1 MEANKE
7 WCAQTCTRRREAKLY
22 LKTIYRDNCKAK
34 DQCRDHCTAFAVN
47 NPADADYRIDCSHD
61 HNTSCND
68 REALKKAIQE
78 IHSAIEKYSS
88 KINNRKE
95 DDLRHDAPVAEE
107 KVKEW
112 KAHMHAHN
120 QEKCEQSI
128 LLSLLEDEVFI
139 LSDWAMKFLQIK
151 FREKQSELLAKR
163 GVNWH
168 LCSVIVK
175 KGGKLEVSS
184 YAHLLN
190 SCSQDWFAVL
200 SILEQLMTVIK
211 ISHPTIKKVYLRSDE
226 VGCNH
231 NSSLIAA
238 LRDVESRQGIDVVR
252 YDSSEPQHGKDI
264 CDRTSCPMK
273 AAVKRFCNDGHDILT
288 AQDMQTVLKERPVRG
303 TTAGEFCMNDKNIT
317 LKLKKIR
324 NFSAVHNFEFTP
336 DELGLWKAFKIGA
349 SKLIVWN
356 DIIFCPQEGTCLSEE
371 KPFFA
376 ILAREMDETTTH
388 HG

>member
-1 MEANKE
+1 
-7 WCAQTCTRRREAKLY
+7 
-22 LKTIYRDNCKAK
+22 
-34 DQCRDHCTAFAVN
+34 
-47 NPADADYRIDCSHD
+47 
-61 HNTSCND
+61 
-68 REALKKAIQE
+68 
-78 IHSAIEKYSS
+78 
-88 KINNRKE
+88 
-95 DDLRHDAPVAEE
+95 
-107 KVKEW
+107 
-112 KAHMHAHN
+112 MHTHN
-120 QEKCEQSI
+120 QEKCKQSL

-139 LSDWAMKFLQIK
+139 LSDWGMKFLQIK
-151 FREKQSELLAKR
+151 FREKQSELFAKR

-273 AAVKRFCNDGHDILT
+273 AAVKRYCNADHDILT
-288 AQDMQTVLKERPVRG
+288 AQDMQTALKERPVRG
-303 TTAGEFCMNDKNIT
+303 KTAG
-317 LKLKKIR
+317 
-324 NFSAVHNFEFTP
+324 
-336 DELGLWKAFKIGA
+336 
-349 SKLIVWN
+349 
-356 DIIFCPQEGTCLSEE
+356 
-371 KPFFA
+371 
-376 ILAREMDETTTH
+376 
-388 HG
+388 